1 MRDRDKGKKRSAMSQ
16 PRERE
21 KKEGKEEGFLFIHM
35 HTEFN
40 FSSQLYHL
48 AYLAVRVQRD
58 KKGYHDCLF
67 SRFYRHTWFYYLS
80 VYT

>member
-1 MRDRDKGKKRSAMSQ
+1 MRDRDKEKKRSAMSQ

-58 KKGYHDCLF
+58 KKGNHDCLF
-67 SRFYRHTWFYYLS
+67 SRFYRHTWFFYLS
-80 VYT
+80 V